1 MYAVQSQ
8 LRKQMQRHKELY
20 VAQSST
26 LAAMYKQAHVDF
38 QDAATC
44 TGANAESTSDGAS
57 GNGAKVEE
65 MLGGRETPTG
75 YDKGSNDSWGYD
87 REASDG
93 YRVEINGEGEE
104 GDLKAKQ
111 QSLKEKLKSRF
122 PGELRISAD
131 GYLDVSRS
139 LRDAAR
145 SESPQKV
152 PGSSESSKGMQGE
165 RTEVEPI

>member
-57 GNGAKVEE
+57 GHGSKAEE
-65 MLGGRETPTG
+65 TAGGRETPTG
-75 YDKGSNDSWGYD
+75 YDKGSDDGWGYD

-122 PGELRISAD
+122 PRELRISAD

-145 SESPQKV
+145 SESPPRV
-152 PGSSESSKGMQGE
+152 PGSLASSKGMRGE
-165 RTEVEPI
+165 RTEVESI